1 MHILKPKEAD
11 MVILISNKIDF
22 RAGITARERERGR
35 FHNDEVIHPTEIYDN
50 SKLFYKIILGEL

>member
-22 RAGITARERERGR
+22 RAGIITIERKRER
-35 FHNDEVIHPTEIYDN
+35 
-50 SKLFYKIILGEL
+50 KIS

>member
-22 RAGITARERERGR
+22 RAGITARERESEED
-35 FHNDEVIHPTEIYDN
+35 FIMMN
-50 SKLFYKIILGEL
+50 

>member
-22 RAGITARERERGR
+22 RAGITAREREREED
-35 FHNDEVIHPTEIYDN
+35 FIMM
-50 SKLFYKIILGEL
+50 K